1 MIHTINIPK
10 LPIYGGK
17 ARAKATGPSLL
28 PAGMCNAI
36 SNCPAKLD
44 LKTEGSGLT
53 KIPIKYLECHNSQL
67 LFI

>member
-1 MIHTINIPK
+1 MEIIWSRTKSDSVDIPK

-17 ARAKATGPSLL
+17 ARAKATDPSLL

-44 LKTEGSGLT
+44 LKTEDSSPT
-53 KIPIKYLECHNSQL
+53 EIPIN
-67 LFI
+67 